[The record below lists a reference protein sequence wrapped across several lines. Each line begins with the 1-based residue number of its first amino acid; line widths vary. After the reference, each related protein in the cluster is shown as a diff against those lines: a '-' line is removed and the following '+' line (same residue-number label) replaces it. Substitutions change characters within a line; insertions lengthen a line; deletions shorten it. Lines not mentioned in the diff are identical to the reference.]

1 MTVFERFVTPEILE
15 KPMLLE
21 VFTSTDD
28 ESEAYKLITTL
39 SLKSKMMLKGKQIL
53 SNTEMKSVEGT
64 LKKLLRK

>member
-1 MTVFERFVTPEILE
+1 
-15 KPMLLE
+15 MLLE

-28 ESEAYKLITTL
+28 ETEAYKLITTL
-39 SLKSKMMLKGKQIL
+39 SLTSKMMLKGKQIL